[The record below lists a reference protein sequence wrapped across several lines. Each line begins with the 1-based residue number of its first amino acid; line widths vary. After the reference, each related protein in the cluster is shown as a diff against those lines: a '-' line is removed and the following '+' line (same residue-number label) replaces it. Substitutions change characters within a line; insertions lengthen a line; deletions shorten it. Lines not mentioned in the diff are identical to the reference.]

1 VSAPKVPWTEQPPEF
16 HAALRARAVRLA
28 VLGSTAAC
36 GAAVMGG
43 LVALLLLRR
52 YPVAVLPLVVV
63 PLLVCLALLAAA
75 GLIRWAEVFGRLL
88 ARFSGLTMLGA
99 TVGFIVLAWLHAGL
113 FRFVSSIPA
122 APERG
127 TWFHGVLDARAIDNA
142 LPGLVRCMPVAYA
155 LWPLQFSV
163 VRDILIVIGFLIVIS
178 LVAMYCIWWERK
190 VSGHIQSRLG
200 PMRTGLWH
208 GWAQSPADGLK
219 LIGKEDLIPDGADQ
233 VLFRLA
239 PYLALAPVFT
249 AFMALPFGA
258 GWVFRDFDVGLIF
271 ILSML
276 GIDVVSIILAGWASN
291 NKWSVFGAMREACQ
305 VVSYEIPMGMS
316 LLIPVM
322 TVGTMRLTAIGE
334 AQSGGWFT
342 WLWFANPFCFLAMFV
357 YVTASLA
364 SLKRAPFDLPEGES
378 ELVAGFMTE
387 YSGFRWCVFFFA
399 EYASMF
405 VVAGLQVVL
414 FLGAWYSPLPAA
426 WGQKL
431 GTGLVAEAV
440 RGLLFSGPLW
450 FTAKVVFMIYVQMWL
465 RWTLPRIRID
475 QVMYACV
482 QVLLPLTMVLLLGNA
497 FWELFNNPERF
508 PLFAAVA
515 RGVGIALALAGA
527 FLAAGFVVISLQGV
541 FNRRQLVGPLAVDHL
556 PGA

>member
-1 VSAPKVPWTEQPPEF
+1 MSSVNVPWTEQPTGYY
-16 HAALRARAVRLA
+16 AAMRSRAFR
-28 VLGSTAAC
+28 
-36 GAAVMGG
+36 
-43 LVALLLLRR
+43 
-52 YPVAVLPLVVV
+52 
-63 PLLVCLALLAAA
+63 LALLASLLAFVGAMIGA
-75 GLIRWAEVFGRLL
+75 GLTVWVCDGHPAAMLVLIVVPVLGGLALVGVAAAIRWAELIGRLL
-88 ARFSGLTMLGA
+88 GRFSGLALLGA
-99 TVGFIVLAWLHAGL
+99 TVGFVVLAWMHAGL

-122 APERG
+122 APDRG
-127 TWFHGVLDARAIDNA
+127 TWFGGALDAAAIHDA
-142 LPGLVRCMPVAYA
+142 LPGLVRWMPVAHF

-163 VRDILIVIGFLIVIS
+163 VRDLLIVIGFMIVVS
-178 LVAMYCIWWERK
+178 LVAVYCIWWERK
-190 VSGHIQSRLG
+190 VSGHMQSRLG

-219 LIGKEDLIPDGADQ
+219 LLGKEDLIPDGADKP
-233 VLFRLA
+233 LFRLA
-239 PYLALAPVFT
+239 PYLAMAPVFS

-258 GWVFRDFDVGLIF
+258 LWVFRDFDVGLIF
-271 ILSML
+271 ILAMV
-276 GIDVVSIILAGWASN
+276 GIEVVAVILAGWASN

-305 VVSYEIPMGMS
+305 MVSYEIPMGMS

-322 TVGTMRLTAIGE
+322 TAGTMRLTALGE
-334 AQSGGWFT
+334 VQDGGWFT
-342 WLWFANPFCFLAMFV
+342 WLAFSNPFCLIAMFT
-357 YVTASLA
+357 YFIASLA

-405 VVAGLQVVL
+405 VVAGLMTIL
-414 FLGAWYSPLPAA
+414 FLGAWHSPLPAA
-426 WGQKL
+426 WGERL
-431 GTGLVAEAV
+431 GTGIVAQAI

-450 FTAKVVFMIYVQMWL
+450 FVGKCVFMIYVQMWL

-497 FWELFNNPERF
+497 FWELFNVPAYPGF
-508 PLFAAVA
+508 MLFA
-515 RGVGIALALAGA
+515 RIVGIVAALVGA
-527 FLAAGFVVISLQGV
+527 FLLAGLVVIGLYGRR
-541 FNRRQLVGPLAVDHL
+541 NRRALVGDLAVDHL